1 MYQNIQTAKMDRA
14 KMRDLLA
21 WKNSS
26 ERKPLIIR
34 GARQTGKTWLIK
46 EFGRRYYA
54 KTVYLNFEKNKRLAG
69 LFTDDFDISRVIIA
83 LQAESG
89 LIITP
94 DDTLLLFDEIQAVP
108 EAITALKYFH
118 EDGPEY
124 HVIAAGSLLGIA
136 IHEGISF
143 PVGKVAF
150 MDLHPMTFPEF
161 LVAAGD
167 SALAGILHSH
177 DWKLISAFKSKY
189 IERLRQY
196 YFVGGMPEPVAQ
208 FVGDKDYEKVRE
220 LQKQILDTYELD
232 FSIHA
237 PAEIVPRIRMLW
249 HSIPSQL
256 ARENRKFIY
265 GAVREGSRAKDYELA
280 MLWLTDC
287 RQVYKVSR
295 ITKPAMPL
303 SAYEEMNTFKLFIV
317 DTGLLAA
324 MGDLDVRT
332 LLEGNSVFSEFKGAL
347 TEQYVH
353 QQLVS
358 SEAYSIL
365 YWSAE
370 RAQAEID
377 FLLQYK
383 NIIAPM
389 EVKAEENLHSKSL
402 RSYRERFNPPV
413 SLRTSMSDYRREEW
427 LVNIPLYALSEAC
440 SILDGYVN
448 RNLNNL

>member
-1 MYQNIQTAKMDRA
+1 
-14 KMRDLLA
+14 
-21 WKNSS
+21 
-26 ERKPLIIR
+26 
-34 GARQTGKTWLIK
+34 
-46 EFGRRYYA
+46 
-54 KTVYLNFEKNKRLAG
+54 
-69 LFTDDFDISRVIIA
+69 
-83 LQAESG
+83 
-89 LIITP
+89 
-94 DDTLLLFDEIQAVP
+94 
-108 EAITALKYFH
+108 
-118 EDGPEY
+118 
-124 HVIAAGSLLGIA
+124 
-136 IHEGISF
+136 
-143 PVGKVAF
+143 
-150 MDLHPMTFPEF
+150 
-161 LVAAGD
+161 
-167 SALAGILHSH
+167 
-177 DWKLISAFKSKY
+177 
-189 IERLRQY
+189 
-196 YFVGGMPEPVAQ
+196 
-208 FVGDKDYEKVRE
+208 
-220 LQKQILDTYELD
+220 
-232 FSIHA
+232 
-237 PAEIVPRIRMLW
+237 
-249 HSIPSQL
+249 
-256 ARENRKFIY
+256 
-265 GAVREGSRAKDYELA
+265 

-303 SAYEEMNTFKLFIV
+303 IAYEEMNTFKLFIV